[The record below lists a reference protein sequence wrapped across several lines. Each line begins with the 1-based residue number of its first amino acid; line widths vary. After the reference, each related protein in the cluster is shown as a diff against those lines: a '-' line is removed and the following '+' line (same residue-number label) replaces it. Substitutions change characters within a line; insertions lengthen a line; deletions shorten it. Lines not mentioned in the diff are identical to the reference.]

1 MKRLPDSELEIMMA
15 IWECPVEVTSEY
27 LMEHLD
33 KTWAKTT
40 VLNFLNRLC
49 ERGFLSVHK
58 DGRKNVYQ
66 PLVKKDDYLK
76 WESKTFLKKL
86 HHNSVKSL
94 FASLYDGKK
103 LSGEEISELRQWI
116 EGMEE

>member
-15 IWECPVEVTSEY
+15 IWECPGEVTSDY
-27 LMEHLD
+27 LMEHLKKD
-33 KTWAKTT
+33 WAKTT

-49 ERGFLSVHK
+49 DRGFLAVHK
-58 DGRKNVYQ
+58 NGRINIYK
-66 PLVKKDDYLK
+66 PLVEKEGYVRS
-76 WESKTFLKKL
+76 ESKSFLSRM

-103 LSGEEISELRQWI
+103 LSPSEIGELRQWI
-116 EGMEE
+116 EEMEE